1 MHRHVFLK
9 GPCGYSDIPKFP
21 QAFASTGAYRK
32 KHAAVLRKGPC
43 GHSNIPKSPQAFTS
57 TGAYRKKHAAFL
69 LKGPCGHS
77 NIPKSPQMIASIG
90 VYRKM
95 RADYGSPSRLAP
107 AAPSERGRLFVRG
120 KRAAMSGVSAA
131 HPRGQAPNPNPSGTA
146 DPKAHRRRSRRSND
160 RQDKPIHARRGPS
173 AKPKPRRHSQPQ
185 ERPGGKAA
193 AATPIRTDAPTRD
206 KGPQRTQPDGQL
218 RPRKTTAQTT
228 RTRQRRA
235 AQAAQTAVGDA
246 Q

>member
-1 MHRHVFLK
+1 MLHKIVPPFLHTVHRHVFLK

-32 KHAAVLRKGPC
+32 KHAAFLRKGPC

-146 DPKAHRRRSRRSND
+146 DPKAHRRRSRRSNT
-160 RQDKPIHARRGPS
+160 RQDKRANARRRPS
-173 AKPKPRRHSQPQ
+173 AHPTPSGTATQ
-185 ERPGGKAA
+185 ERIGGEAA
-193 AATPIRTDAPTRD
+193 AATPGRTNAPTRD
-206 KGPQRTQPDGQL
+206 
-218 RPRKTTAQTT
+218 
-228 RTRQRRA
+228 
-235 AQAAQTAVGDA
+235 
-246 Q
+246 

>member
-1 MHRHVFLK
+1 MLHKIVPPFLHTVHRHVFLK
-9 GPCGYSDIPKFP
+9 GPCGY
-21 QAFASTGAYRK
+21 
-32 KHAAVLRKGPC
+32 
-43 GHSNIPKSPQAFTS
+43 SNIPKSPQAFTS
-57 TGAYRKKHAAFL
+57 TGVYRKRCAAFL

-146 DPKAHRRRSRRSND
+146 DPKAPRRPKPPQLHPEGQTRRRETQAKR
-160 RQDKPIHARRGPS
+160 PP
-173 AKPKPRRHSQPQ
+173 KPKRHSQP
-185 ERPGGKAA
+185 KS
-193 AATPIRTDAPTRD
+193 AP
-206 KGPQRTQPDGQL
+206 
-218 RPRKTTAQTT
+218 
-228 RTRQRRA
+228 A
-235 AQAAQTAVGDA
+235 AQPPQPHPAG
-246 Q
+246 

>member
-1 MHRHVFLK
+1 MLHKIVPPFLHTVHRHVFLK
-9 GPCGYSDIPKFP
+9 GPCGYPDIPKFP

-32 KHAAVLRKGPC
+32 KHAAFLRKGPC

-131 HPRGQAPNPNPSGTA
+131 HPRGQAPSLNPSGTA
-146 DPKAHRRRSRRSND
+146 TQTRTGGKAAAAAPGRADAPTRDEGQAPTQAQAAQPAPK
-160 RQDKPIHARRGPS
+160 
-173 AKPKPRRHSQPQ
+173 
-185 ERPGGKAA
+185 RPGGKAA
-193 AATPIRTDAPTRD
+193 AAAPRRINAPTRD
-206 KGPQRTQPDGQL
+206 
-218 RPRKTTAQTT
+218 
-228 RTRQRRA
+228 
-235 AQAAQTAVGDA
+235 
-246 Q
+246 

>member
-1 MHRHVFLK
+1 MLHKIAPPFLHTVHRHVLLK
-9 GPCGYSDIPKFP
+9 GPCGYS
-21 QAFASTGAYRK
+21 
-32 KHAAVLRKGPC
+32 
-43 GHSNIPKSPQAFTS
+43 NIPKSPQIVTS

-131 HPRGQAPNPNPSGTA
+131 HPRGHASSPNPSGTA
-146 DPKAHRRRSRRSND
+146 NPKA
-160 RQDKPIHARRGPS
+160 
-173 AKPKPRRHSQPQ
+173 PRRHSRRSKARLKQPHPHETKDLNICVRENSPAQ
-185 ERPGGKAA
+185 RESQDPNNPHPAA
-193 AATPIRTDAPTRD
+193 ASRASGSNCGRRCSRTY
-206 KGPQRTQPDGQL
+206 
-218 RPRKTTAQTT
+218 TA
-228 RTRQRRA
+228 
-235 AQAAQTAVGDA
+235 
-246 Q
+246 